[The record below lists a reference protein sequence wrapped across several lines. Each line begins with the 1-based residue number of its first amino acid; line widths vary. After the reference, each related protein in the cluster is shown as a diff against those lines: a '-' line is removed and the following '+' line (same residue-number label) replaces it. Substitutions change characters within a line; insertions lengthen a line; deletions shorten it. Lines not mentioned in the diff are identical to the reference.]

1 MHLLEVDMWFGK
13 DQQNPSV
20 VTRLLLIEEAISSLK
35 TIKWLLVGAVA
46 TALFNILSTHIKF

>member
-1 MHLLEVDMWFGK
+1 MWFGK